1 MVKAKPTHYALLLCS
16 LRINCAQKCSYLLS
30 TCRLWFLL
38 SCLLFNSSVICA
50 SVIKSQLFVSITSE
64 LLHVTKANGP
74 FSACLFFHRYLLSLH
89 LLLLLATC
97 HLASCIP
104 QLIFLP
110 LYWLLLHTF
119 FKNSGSSSSLL
130 FNVSVPEGS
139 VLDLLFFIST
149 AFLLISCSHPDEN
162 TIIVLK
168 MSRLIFLF

>member
-1 MVKAKPTHYALLLCS
+1 MVKVKPTHYALFLCS
-16 LRINCAQKCSYLLS
+16 RRINYAQKCCSYLLS

-38 SCLLFNSSVICA
+38 SCLLFHSSVICA

-89 LLLLLATC
+89 LLLLLATG
-97 HLASCIP
+97 HLASCIL

-119 FKNSGSSSSLL
+119 FKNSGLPLLPYFLMIMCLRAQSLTFSSLSAPL
-130 FNVSVPEGS
+130 
-139 VLDLLFFIST
+139 
-149 AFLLISCSHPDEN
+149 SC
-162 TIIVLK
+162 
-168 MSRLIFLF
+168 